1 MKKPEGVFGTGVS
14 LSELEIV
21 AAEKIGNKF
30 GGKCQYIHFLLQ
42 MAVEKLHCIESA
54 TAQYPEVV
62 EILHRA
68 EWPRDER

>member
-1 MKKPEGVFGTGVS
+1 MKKPDNAYGTGVTLTEMEAVS
-14 LSELEIV
+14 M
-21 AAEKIGNKF
+21 EKVGDKY

-54 TAQYPEVV
+54 SARYPEVV

-68 EWPRDER
+68 EWPKDQI